1 MASCFLYKRRDFI
14 TLLSGAAAAWPLAAR
29 AQQPMPVIGYLSSR
43 SPDDTRHLLAA
54 FLRGLNEAGY
64 VEGQNVT
71 IEYRWALGQ
80 YDRLPAMAAD
90 LVRRPVAVLTT
101 TGGEPAALAA
111 KAATSSIPIVF
122 LIGGDPVALGLAASY
137 NRPGGNATGMNI
149 LTTTLE
155 AKRLGLL
162 HDLVPQAKAIGVLL
176 NPKFQPADNQL
187 RDLQQAAP
195 AIGLQIDVFRA
206 STDREL
212 DAAFATITEQ
222 RIAALV
228 VTADPFFDTRRD
240 KLVALAARHAVP
252 TIYQFREYAAAGG
265 LMSYG
270 NDSLDVYRQ
279 AGVYTG
285 RILKGESPGNLPVLQ
300 PTKFEFVINR
310 KTAKALGVK
319 FSDNL
324 LSLADE
330 VIE

>member
-1 MASCFLYKRRDFI
+1 MAIHIRRREFI
-14 TLLSGAAAAWPLAAR
+14 FTLGGAAAWPLAAR
-29 AQQPMPVIGYLSSR
+29 AQQPAMPVIGYLSSR

-80 YDRLPAMAAD
+80 YDRLPALAAE

-111 KAATSSIPIVF
+111 KAATSTIPIVF
-122 LIGGDPVALGLAASY
+122 LMGSDPVSAGLVESF
-137 NRPGGNATGMNI
+137 NRPGGNATGINI
-149 LTTTLE
+149 LTDTLG

-162 HDLVPQAKAIGVLL
+162 HELVPQAATIGVLL
-176 NPKFQPADNQL
+176 NPKFQTADSQL
-187 RDLQQAAP
+187 RDLQQAAA
-195 AIGLQIDVFRA
+195 AIGLQIHVLRA
-206 STDREL
+206 STDSEL
-212 DAAFATITEQ
+212 YAAFETVTQQ
-222 RIAALV
+222 RIAALA

-252 TIYQFREYAAAGG
+252 TIYQFREFVAAGG

-270 NDSLDVYRQ
+270 VDSLDNYRQ

-285 RILKGESPGNLPVLQ
+285 RILKGANPADLPVMQ
-300 PTKFEFVINR
+300 PTKFEFVINL
-310 KTAKALGVK
+310 KAAKALGLDVPPG
-319 FSDNL
+319 
-324 LSLADE
+324 LSSMADE